1 LVPEFVGLAERA
13 LRIGRASRSHSH
25 TGRSVIASPLTRCE
39 NVTEIC
45 ERLQCRTR
53 FHNSECLSEGDND
66 APETRAA
73 NRQVV
78 DTRPDAPLSRV
89 LGNVRHA
96 DVSSH
101 TRKRC
106 IAIGRVMA

>member
-1 LVPEFVGLAERA
+1 MPHQNLAGYET
-13 LRIGRASRSHSH
+13 LDGR
-25 TGRSVIASPLTRCE
+25 L
-39 NVTEIC
+39 
-45 ERLQCRTR
+45 
-53 FHNSECLSEGDND
+53 FHNSECLSEADND

-78 DTRPDAPLSRV
+78 DTRPDAPISRV
-89 LGNVRHA
+89 LRNVRIA

-101 TRKRC
+101 TRNRC